1 MPNDVGRKASG
12 SVRRNF
18 PTVALTM
25 IGSPEHINL
34 HINFTKVKRVIA
46 HTGWRS
52 FSAVSAWW
60 GRPVSPWDDPSLHSV
75 TRPCQTIRGSEVHR
89 NVPRVPRIGATAFQ
103 INLRLILS
111 ALSLRPGA
119 NPWCVTNQN
128 RTEQALYCMSVTAVQ
143 VSVGVED
150 QL

>member
-25 IGSPEHINL
+25 VGSPEHI
-34 HINFTKVKRVIA
+34 IFTNQVERVIA
-46 HTGWRS
+46 HNGWRS
-52 FSAVSAWW
+52 FSAVSARG

-75 TRPCQTIRGSEVHR
+75 TRLCQTIRGSEVHR